1 MPSSAK
7 QQCEITPVAYF
18 ANNIE
23 CEIVTI
29 EPVFVLSDV
38 FLPVAVVIARAPCL
52 YYDGFITSAFEFR
65 FVVTL
70 SKIYDRYLTFY

>member
-1 MPSSAK
+1 MEQSK
-7 QQCEITPVAYF
+7 I
-18 ANNIE
+18 I
-23 CEIVTI
+23 TI

-38 FLPVAVVIARAPCL
+38 FLPVAVVIAKAPYL

>member
-1 MPSSAK
+1 MDQSK
-7 QQCEITPVAYF
+7 
-18 ANNIE
+18 
-23 CEIVTI
+23 IVTI

-38 FLPVAVVIARAPCL
+38 FLPVAVVIAKAPYL

-70 SKIYDRYLTFY
+70 SKIYDRL